1 MPCVPSCWAG
11 CLWKDRGTPARMSL
25 GQVGGWVG
33 IGPLQSHRRNDFP
46 QPTCILAPLCEV
58 LLELAFVL
66 RWGDAS
72 LLINNA
78 SKVVCTALCHQ
89 GVLVE
94 VCGVWN
100 WTVFQTVGLIKLLIQ
115 DSCQLRQGVEIILLE
130 SDYSSTTNSL
140 KKMWCWDSRNSDR
153 ISGISLILCS
163 TQSSKWILEWRLEC
177 PWPHWGSHVF
187 YAHAYRDYM

>member
-33 IGPLQSHRRNDFP
+33 IGPLQPHRRNDFP

-66 RWGDAS
+66 GGRNAS

-89 GVLVE
+89 VVLRWFALHYATRLCWWRYV
-94 VCGVWN
+94 VCEIERSFKLW
-100 WTVFQTVGLIKLLIQ
+100 GLL
-115 DSCQLRQGVEIILLE
+115 S
-130 SDYSSTTNSL
+130 Y
-140 KKMWCWDSRNSDR
+140 
-153 ISGISLILCS
+153 
-163 TQSSKWILEWRLEC
+163 
-177 PWPHWGSHVF
+177 
-187 YAHAYRDYM
+187 